1 MKRDIHVLLLL
12 LFCPASIPTRASDRY
27 EPNESRPAASSP
39 APVQPGRGPAGAGT
53 RPVRCDR
60 PGGNS
65 VTNHTLVLSNLTIHY
80 RATAGYMPI
89 EDASGK
95 PLADIFFVAYE
106 QVPQAGAAPA
116 EDLTMPAGPI
126 ASIAPLHPMNA
137 SQEPD
142 PAHRR
147 PITFAFNGGP
157 GASSVWLH
165 MGALGPKRALLANNG
180 TALPE
185 SDRLVDNEYTWLA
198 FTDLVFVDP
207 VGTGFSRPAPGV
219 DAARFYEVQKDVE
232 TNAAFIRLFVT
243 KYGRWLSP
251 QFLVG
256 ESYGTTRAV
265 AMARYLQERYALYID
280 GLILLSSAL
289 NVETISFDP
298 GNDLPYVLSLPS
310 CAAVAQYHGRLGD
323 RRLLTLQKTLERV
336 KTWALQDYISALARG
351 RSLPSAQYEEVA
363 RKLAEYTGLSQDVIT
378 DNNLRISTP
387 DFTQELLRRENKVL
401 GLLDGR
407 VTAETAPFRRRT
419 WTDPSL
425 FIVEGPFVATFQN
438 YVGTD
443 LGFRTDQPYVFL
455 SDEANESWKWGSGR
469 PGYLNVAPRLAE
481 AMTLDNHLRVFVAA
495 GYYDLTTPFLSQ
507 EYVFDHLNLPA
518 GLSRNVVF
526 KHYYAG
532 HQIYTSTDALSQL
545 TQDVRAFLAPPEAR

>member
-1 MKRDIHVLLLL
+1 MKPDMPVLLLL
-12 LFCPASIPTRASDRY
+12 SCLASLTARVSGRY
-27 EPNESRPAASSP
+27 EPNSPRPEGP
-39 APVQPGRGPAGAGT
+39 APTLVRPGQGSAAAQTGPGRCSGPGE
-53 RPVRCDR
+53 
-60 PGGNS
+60 NS
-65 VTNHTLVLSNLTIHY
+65 VTHHTLLLGGQTICY
-80 RATAGYMPI
+80 RATAGYLPI

-95 PLADIFFVAYE
+95 PWADIFFVAYE
-106 QVPQAGAAPA
+106 QEPQAAVIRPEDRIIPRDSPIGPMSLGVSPQNPA
-116 EDLTMPAGPI
+116 SP
-126 ASIAPLHPMNA
+126 N
-137 SQEPD
+137 
-142 PAHRR
+142 RR

-157 GASSVWLH
+157 GASAVWLH

-185 SDRLVDNEYTWLA
+185 SDRLVDNEYTWLP

-219 DAARFYEVQKDVE
+219 DAAQFYEAQKDVE
-232 TNAAFIRLFVT
+232 VNADFVRLFVT
-243 KYGRWLSP
+243 RYQRWLSP
-251 QFLVG
+251 QYIVG

-265 AMARYLQERYALYID
+265 GMARYLQERYALYLD

-289 NVETISFDP
+289 NLETISFDP

-310 CAAVAQYHGRLGD
+310 CAAVAQYHGALGE
-323 RRLLTLQKTLERV
+323 RRLLSLEKTLARV
-336 KTWALQDYISALARG
+336 KAWALQDYIGALARG
-351 RSLPSAQYEEVA
+351 ESLPPAQYGEVA
-363 RKLAEYTGLSQDVIT
+363 RKLAEYTGLSEDVIARS
-378 DNNLRISTP
+378 NLRISTP

-407 VTAETAPFRRRT
+407 VIAEDAPSRRRT

-425 FIVEGPFVATFQN
+425 FLVAGPFVATFQ
-438 YVGTD
+438 YYIRAE
-443 LGFRTDQPYVFL
+443 LGFRADRPYVFL
-455 SDEANESWKWGSGR
+455 SDEANQSWKWSTGR
-469 PGYLNVAPRLAE
+469 PGYLNVAPRLVE
-481 AMTLDNHLRVFVAA
+481 AMTLDNHLRVFAAA

-518 GLSRNVVF
+518 GLTRNVVF

-545 TQDVRAFLAPPEAR
+545 TQDVRAFLVPPEAQ